1 MVMELRY
8 EELQERYR
16 TRLLYALNPLEE
28 DQYATELADAQQLQV
43 EWQALVEEAEMVD
56 AGLYAVKA
64 KFTQTTKE
72 QVCVLAKV
80 YRMHI

>member
-28 DQYATELADAQQLQV
+28 DQYATELADAQQLRL
-43 EWQALVEEAEMVD
+43 EWQDLVDEAEKVD
-56 AGLYAVKA
+56 AGLYAVKTN
-64 KFTQTTKE
+64 FTETTKE
-72 QVCVLAKV
+72 QVCLLV
-80 YRMHI
+80 